1 MVVYSYKKGTQTMKN
16 IITTIA
22 MFILTI
28 GTQAQSVYKFD
39 KFYNYKHNSLLV
51 SPFAVNNDEDSSL
64 GSGVSKC
71 KMTIYSDKIVIKNKK
86 MKQTFEYTIDSVENV
101 FGNDYVVYYTKNKG
115 LGDQEFTFYL
125 IKDGNQTFIY
135 ESWIVEPYVKQGWL
149 AVSK

>member
-28 GTQAQSVYKFD
+28 GAQAQKVYKFE
-39 KFYNYKHNSLLV
+39 KFYNYQHTSLLV
-51 SPFAVNNDEDSSL
+51 SPFAVNNDMDTNM
-64 GSGVSKC
+64 GSGVAKC

-86 MKQTFEYTIDSVENV
+86 VKQNFEYTIDSVENV
-101 FGNDYVVYYTKNKG
+101 YGNEYVVYYTKNKS
-115 LGDQEFTFYL
+115 LGGQEFTFYL
-125 IKDGNQTFIY
+125 IKDGNKTFIY

-149 AVSK
+149 AVSE